1 MLEECFAAAKKVGAE
16 IVILDINSPGGLVS
30 EMESICQTII
40 NWHGRLRI
48 VAFPREAYSAAAIIS
63 LCCREMGVGS
73 NSRIGAAVIVQ
84 SGEDGLSAVDA
95 KMASPHHAL
104 QRQFM
109 AASGRPYE
117 VVSAMTIQETQ
128 LWWSAEE
135 GFTTT
140 APSSSDDAQWKQVD
154 GASTVLT
161 MTGNDAIEWGLA
173 VGPCDNEIALLRRL
187 NVNDDVQIV
196 RMDADVDRY
205 LDSLDRRYQD
215 LVKQSTS
222 YFRALGELIDSLNAL
237 NKAYSSRD
245 RAKADSLKA
254 DIKQQ
259 VKRLQNAG
267 RAIAKIDKSL
277 LARRVDVPEDVIEQ
291 MKTDAAVLGRISSL
305 LITDTVDGFNEA
317 AERLNGVIA
326 SWRKLLGLKE

>member
-1 MLEECFAAAKKVGAE
+1 V
-16 IVILDINSPGGLVS
+16 
-30 EMESICQTII
+30 
-40 NWHGRLRI
+40 
-48 VAFPREAYSAAAIIS
+48 VA
-63 LCCREMGVGS
+63 GS
-73 NSRIGAAVIVQ
+73 V
-84 SGEDGLSAVDA
+84 
-95 KMASPHHAL
+95 
-104 QRQFM
+104 
-109 AASGRPYE
+109 
-117 VVSAMTIQETQ
+117 
-128 LWWSAEE
+128 
-135 GFTTT
+135 T
-140 APSSSDDAQWKQVD
+140 ARRADRSHRRW
-154 GASTVLT
+154 GASAT
-161 MTGNDAIEWGLA
+161 
-173 VGPCDNEIALLRRL
+173 PRRW
-187 NVNDDVQIV
+187 
-196 RMDADVDRY
+196 A
-205 LDSLDRRYQD
+205 S
-215 LVKQSTS
+215 S
-222 YFRALGELIDSLNAL
+222 AGELIDSLNAL